1 MQNWF
6 LNIYLVIFF
15 GMFCCKQF
23 YTTVSKDTWMMKI
36 LGLPTIAGHEVPRAN
51 ISMSSLVG
59 IPSHWVS
66 IISSWFV
73 LVFSLPCDL
82 KVIMIKF
89 SIVYI
94 LDVCYILTNNGW

>member
-1 MQNWF
+1 
-6 LNIYLVIFF
+6 
-15 GMFCCKQF
+15 MFCCKQF

-73 LVFSLPCDL
+73 LVLNLPWL
-82 KVIMIKF
+82 
-89 SIVYI
+89 
-94 LDVCYILTNNGW
+94 LDINLNTFQ